1 MEAMNVIAVPGSQKE
16 NALKVFTIDNE
27 NNITVYSSRKL
38 AADSGDAVFATQA
51 ELSRMT
57 GSWPAARFIELWNSL
72 TGVVPVKRFTDRK
85 TAVTRIWKAIQS
97 LEPAEPVKNVEFH
110 GETSKKERVLA
121 MLKTNGG
128 ATLGQ
133 IMAATGWQSHSVRG
147 FLSGTIGKKMGLTVE
162 STKREDGERVY
173 RVLP

>member
-1 MEAMNVIAVPGSQKE
+1 QKE

-97 LEPAEPVKNVEFH
+97 ISRRRSLGAGSEASAGDRRRCRPA
-110 GETSKKERVLA
+110 
-121 MLKTNGG
+121 NGCS
-128 ATLGQ
+128 A
-133 IMAATGWQSHSVRG
+133 
-147 FLSGTIGKKMGLTVE
+147 
-162 STKREDGERVY
+162 
-173 RVLP
+173 